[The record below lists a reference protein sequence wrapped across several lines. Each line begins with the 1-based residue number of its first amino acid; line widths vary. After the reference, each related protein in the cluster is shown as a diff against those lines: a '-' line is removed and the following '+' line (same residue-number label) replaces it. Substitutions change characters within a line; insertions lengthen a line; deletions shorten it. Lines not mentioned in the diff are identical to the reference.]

1 VHKSVSYMHVNVI
14 CNRVF
19 QVEDNARIFTQ
30 VLSVFS
36 GTHERRLYF
45 PTSPLV
51 TPLGYAVG
59 WSMTLLKSLKFIKSQ
74 LHKFRSV
81 LSYVGNMWCKYG
93 VD

>member
-1 VHKSVSYMHVNVI
+1 MHVNVI

-59 WSMTLLKSLKFIKSQ
+59 
-74 LHKFRSV
+74 
-81 LSYVGNMWCKYG
+81 GP
-93 VD
+93 